1 VFVSGP
7 EGRCR
12 NLSSPWSE
20 AGDSIAVLRDVRGEQ
35 IHLWGIDCP
44 DKNQDF
50 GTKAKHATSIL
61 VLAKVM
67 EVESVT
73 TDRYGRTV
81 APVRVGDTLVKEEL
95 IRQEACLGVHPML

>member
-1 VFVSGP
+1 
-7 EGRCR
+7 
-12 NLSSPWSE
+12 LSSPWSE
-20 AGDSIAVLRDVRGEQ
+20 AGDRIAVLRDVRGEQ

-61 VLAKVM
+61 VFAKVM

-81 APVRVGDTLVKEEL
+81 ALVRVGATIGPRAHSQLPSRTVKIEKLSAAED
-95 IRQEACLGVHPML
+95 RGGCAV